1 MYGDMNLSSES
12 SKIVNGLIYRI
23 VPSKERIPFPGNI
36 ISLSVESG
44 HFTDILEEAELNDSL
59 IVLLGK
65 KNQYASDFSSDS
77 YFSFGCIA
85 KVVQVIKLPN
95 FGNKAIIRCLK
106 RVRVTEFQKRNLNL
120 YARIDTVEI
129 NTETDDV
136 LKATLRILRKLYIE
150 FLELNPQLEKPEYL
164 LNINDELVNPLKL
177 TDTILGSLNLNYQRK
192 QRMLEI
198 SDFRYLVSEL
208 HTILLNEIEFSKLEK
223 KIEAEVSQ
231 RTMKE
236 QKDYFLR
243 EKIKGLSSELGSD
256 ALQIPEVEKINE
268 LKSKGELSEQAIQKA
283 EIEIEKL
290 NKLHSMSPE
299 YGLLRDYLDLIIS
312 LPWKKSGE
320 INIDLHSAENIL
332 NDDHYGLIK
341 PKERI
346 LEYLSVLK
354 LVEKLKSPIL
364 CFVGPPGTGKTSL
377 GKSIARALGR
387 KYIRIALGG
396 LHDEAEIRGH
406 RKTYIGA
413 MPGKVIQSI
422 RKVGVN
428 NPLILFDEIDKM
440 SSDFRGDPASAL
452 LEVLDPEQNNT
463 FTDNYLDIEFD
474 LSNVLFIAT
483 ANDQSR
489 IPVPLLDRME
499 IIRLDGYID
508 LEKFMIAKNFLI
520 PEQKK
525 VNGLGENSLTISESA
540 VYKIINEFTLEAGVR
555 ELERKIAK
563 ICRKTAKL
571 IIDAPAKK
579 VKVTSTN
586 LNSFLGIEEYRD
598 FSNVEGKKIGEVN
611 GLAWTVSGG
620 SVLKVETNIIKG
632 KPDLKLTGKL
642 GDIMKESA
650 QAALSYIKT
659 FCDKFSLDPK
669 IFDENEI
676 HLHFPE
682 AATPKD
688 GPSAGVTIVVSL
700 ISALKKI
707 PVSQNIGMTGEITI
721 HGDVLAVGG
730 LKTKLMAAKRS
741 KIKTVFIPEQN
752 KKDLEPIDKEIK
764 NSLNIIPVSHVNE
777 IINHIT
783 GKSDE

>member
-1 MYGDMNLSSES
+1 MYGELNINSDS

-36 ISLSVESG
+36 ISLNVDSG
-44 HFTDILEEAELNDSL
+44 HFTELLEEAEINDSL

-65 KNQYASDFSSDS
+65 KNQYASDFSQDS
-77 YFSFGCIA
+77 YYNYGCIS

-120 YARIDTVEI
+120 YARIETIEI
-129 NTETDDV
+129 NTESDDI
-136 LKATLRILRKLYIE
+136 LKATLRLLRKLYIE
-150 FLELNPQLEKPEYL
+150 FLELNPQLEKPDYL
-164 LNINDELVNPLKL
+164 LNINDDLINPLKL
-177 TDTILGSLNLNYQRK
+177 TDTIMGSLNLNYQRK

-198 SDFRYLVSEL
+198 SDFRYFVSEL
-208 HTILLNEIEFSKLEK
+208 HSILINEIEFSRLEK

-231 RTMKE
+231 RTLKE

-256 ALQIPEVEKINE
+256 ALQIPEVEKING
-268 LKSKGELSEQAIQKA
+268 LKARGELSEQAIIKA
-283 EIEIEKL
+283 DIEIEKL

-312 LPWKKSGE
+312 LPWKRSGE
-320 INIDLHSAENIL
+320 VNVDIHTAEKIL
-332 NDDHYGLIK
+332 DEDHYGLIK

-377 GKSIARALGR
+377 GKSIARALSR

-413 MPGKVIQSI
+413 MPGKIIQSI
-422 RKVGVN
+422 RKSGVN

-483 ANDQSR
+483 ANDQNK
-489 IPVPLLDRME
+489 IPLPLLDRME

-508 LEKFMIAKNFLI
+508 IEKYKIAKNYLI
-520 PEQKK
+520 PEQKR
-525 VNGLGENSLTISESA
+525 VNGLSVSNLTISENA
-540 VYKIINEFTLEAGVR
+540 VYKIINEFTMEAGVR

-563 ICRKTAKL
+563 ICRKSAKL
-571 IIDAPAKK
+571 LIENPEKIIK
-579 VKVTSTN
+579 VSSSN
-586 LNSFLGIEEYRD
+586 LGSFLGIEEYKD
-598 FSNVEGKKIGEVN
+598 FSNVKGSKVGEVN

-620 SVLKVETNIIKG
+620 SILKTEANVIKG

-642 GDIMKESA
+642 GEIMKESA

-659 FCDKFSLDPK
+659 FSDKYGIGPEKF
-669 IFDENEI
+669 ENNEI

-688 GPSAGVTIVVSL
+688 GPSAGVTIAVAL
-700 ISALKKI
+700 ISSLKQM
-707 PVSQNIGMTGEITI
+707 PVEQNIAMTGEITI
-721 HGDVLAVGG
+721 HGDILAVGG

-741 KIKTVFIPEQN
+741 RIKTVFIPEQN
-752 KKDLEPIDKEIK
+752 IKDLENIDREIK
-764 NSLNIIPVSHVNE
+764 NSLRIIPVSHISD
-777 IINHIT
+777 IINSLY
-783 GKSDE
+783 GGSL

>member
-1 MYGDMNLSSES
+1 MYGDLGISGDS
-12 SKIVNGLIYRI
+12 SKIVSGLIYRI
-23 VPSKERIPFPGNI
+23 VPSKEKIPFPGNI
-36 ISLSVESG
+36 ISLNIESG

-59 IVLLGK
+59 VVLLGK
-65 KNQYASDFSSDS
+65 KNMYASDFSSES
-77 YFSFGCIA
+77 YFNFGCIS
-85 KVVQVIKLPN
+85 KVVQVIKIPN

-106 RVRVTEFQKRNLNL
+106 RVRVTEFQKRDLSL

-129 NTETDDV
+129 NTVTDDV
-136 LKATLRILRKLYIE
+136 LKATLRLLRKLYIE
-150 FLELNPQLEKPEYL
+150 FLDLNPQLEKPDYL
-164 LNINDELVNPLKL
+164 LNINDDLINPLKL
-177 TDTILGSLNLNYQRK
+177 TDTIMGSLNLNYHRK

-198 SDFRYLVSEL
+198 MNFKYFVSEL
-208 HTILLNEIEFSKLEK
+208 HSILLNEIEFTRLEK

-243 EKIKGLSSELGSD
+243 EKIKGLSSELGAD
-256 ALQIPEVEKINE
+256 ALQIPEVEKIND
-268 LKSKGELSEQAIQKA
+268 LKSKGELSEQAIFKA

-312 LPWKKSGE
+312 LPWKRSGE
-320 INIDLHSAENIL
+320 INIDIHSAEKIL
-332 NDDHYGLIK
+332 DEDHYGLTK

-354 LVEKLKSPIL
+354 LVEKIKSPIL

-377 GKSIARALGR
+377 GKSISRALGR

-413 MPGKVIQSI
+413 MPGKIIQSI
-422 RKVGVN
+422 RKTGVN

-452 LEVLDPEQNNT
+452 LEVLDPEQNGT

-483 ANDQSR
+483 ANDQNR
-489 IPVPLLDRME
+489 IPVPLFDRME

-508 LEKFMIAKNFLI
+508 IEKYMIAKNFLI
-520 PEQKK
+520 PQQKK
-525 VNGLGENSLTISESA
+525 ANGLKDGSLIISENA
-540 VYKIINEFTLEAGVR
+540 VNKIISEFTLEAGVR

-563 ICRKTAKL
+563 ICRKAAKL
-571 IIDAPAKK
+571 VIDEPEKT
-579 VKVTSTN
+579 VKVNSGN
-586 LNSFLGIEEYRD
+586 LNSFLGVEEYKN
-598 FSNVEGKKIGEVN
+598 FSNVTGKKTGEVN

-620 SVLKVETNIIKG
+620 AVLKVETNIIRG

-650 QAALSYIKT
+650 QAALSYIKSSA
-659 FCDKFSLDPK
+659 DKYSIDPK
-669 IFDENEI
+669 MFEENEI
-676 HLHFPE
+676 HIHFPE

-700 ISALKKI
+700 LSALKKI
-707 PVSQNIGMTGEITI
+707 PVEQNIGMTGEITI

-741 KIKTVFIPEQN
+741 KIRTVFLPGQN
-752 KKDLEPIDKEIK
+752 VKDMESIDKEIK
-764 NSLNIIPVSHVNE
+764 NSLTIIHVSHVSE
-777 IINHIT
+777 IIDFIA
-783 GKSDE
+783 GKVND

>member
-1 MYGDMNLSSES
+1 MYGELNINSDS

-23 VPSKERIPFPGNI
+23 VPSKDRIPFPGNI
-36 ISLSVESG
+36 ISLNVDSG
-44 HFTDILEEAELNDSL
+44 HFTDLLEEAEINDSL

-65 KNQYASDFSSDS
+65 KNQFSSDFSQDS
-77 YFSFGCIA
+77 YYNYGCIS

-106 RVRVTEFQKRNLNL
+106 RVKVTEFQKRNLNL
-120 YARIDTVEI
+120 YARIETIEI
-129 NTETDDV
+129 NTESDDV
-136 LKATLRILRKLYIE
+136 LKATLRLLRKLYIE
-150 FLELNPQLEKPEYL
+150 FLDLNPQLEKPDYL
-164 LNINDELVNPLKL
+164 LNINDDLINPLKL
-177 TDTILGSLNLNYQRK
+177 TDTIMGSLNLNYQRK

-198 SDFRYLVSEL
+198 SDFRYFVSEL
-208 HTILLNEIEFSKLEK
+208 HSILINEIEFSKLEK

-231 RTMKE
+231 RTLKE

-256 ALQIPEVEKINE
+256 ALQIPEVEKIND
-268 LKSKGELSEQAIQKA
+268 LKARGELSEQAIIKA
-283 EIEIEKL
+283 DIEIEKL

-312 LPWKKSGE
+312 LPWKRSGE
-320 INIDLHSAENIL
+320 VNIDIHIAEKIL
-332 NDDHYGLIK
+332 DEDHYGLIK

-377 GKSIARALGR
+377 GKSIARALSR

-413 MPGKVIQSI
+413 MPGKIIQSI

-463 FTDNYLDIEFD
+463 FTDNYLDVEFD

-483 ANDQSR
+483 ANDQNK
-489 IPVPLLDRME
+489 IPLPLLDRME

-508 LEKFMIAKNFLI
+508 IEKYMIAKNYLI
-520 PEQKK
+520 PEQKR
-525 VNGLGENSLTISESA
+525 VNGLSVSNLTISENA
-540 VYKIINEFTLEAGVR
+540 VYKIINEFTMEAGVR

-563 ICRKTAKL
+563 ICRKSAKL
-571 IIDAPAKK
+571 LIDDPEKK
-579 VKVTSTN
+579 IKVSSSN
-586 LNSFLGIEEYRD
+586 LSSFLGVEEYKD
-598 FSNVEGKKIGEVN
+598 FSSVKGSKIGEVN

-620 SVLKVETNIIKG
+620 SILKTEANIIKG

-642 GDIMKESA
+642 GEIMKESA

-659 FCDKFSLDPK
+659 FSDKYGIDPEK
-669 IFDENEI
+669 FEKNEI

-688 GPSAGVTIVVSL
+688 GPSAGVTIAVAL
-700 ISALKKI
+700 ISALKQM
-707 PVSQNIGMTGEITI
+707 PVEQNIAMTGEITI

-741 KIKTVFIPEQN
+741 RIKTVFIPEQN
-752 KKDLEPIDKEIK
+752 IKDLENIDREIK
-764 NSLNIIPVSHVNE
+764 NSLKIIPVSH
-777 IINHIT
+777 I
-783 GKSDE
+783 SDIMNSLYGGSL

>member
-1 MYGDMNLSSES
+1 MYGELNINSDS

-36 ISLSVESG
+36 ISLNVDSG
-44 HFTDILEEAELNDSL
+44 HFTELLEEAEINDSL

-65 KNQYASDFSSDS
+65 KNQYASDFSQDS
-77 YFSFGCIA
+77 YYNYGCIS

-120 YARIDTVEI
+120 YARIETIEI
-129 NTETDDV
+129 NTESDDI
-136 LKATLRILRKLYIE
+136 LKATLRLLRKLYIE
-150 FLELNPQLEKPEYL
+150 FLELNPQLEKPDYL
-164 LNINDELVNPLKL
+164 LNINDDLINPLKL
-177 TDTILGSLNLNYQRK
+177 TDTIMGSLNLNYQRK

-198 SDFRYLVSEL
+198 SDFRYFVSEL
-208 HTILLNEIEFSKLEK
+208 HSILINEIEFSRLEK

-231 RTMKE
+231 RTLKE

-256 ALQIPEVEKINE
+256 ALQIPEVEKING
-268 LKSKGELSEQAIQKA
+268 LKARGELSEQAIIKA
-283 EIEIEKL
+283 DIEIEKL

-312 LPWKKSGE
+312 LPWKRSGE
-320 INIDLHSAENIL
+320 VNVDIHTAEKIL
-332 NDDHYGLIK
+332 DEDHYGLIK

-377 GKSIARALGR
+377 GKSIARALSR

-413 MPGKVIQSI
+413 MPGKIIQSI
-422 RKVGVN
+422 RKSGVN

-483 ANDQSR
+483 ANDQNK
-489 IPVPLLDRME
+489 IPLPLLDRME

-508 LEKFMIAKNFLI
+508 IEKYKIAKNYLI
-520 PEQKK
+520 PEQKR
-525 VNGLGENSLTISESA
+525 VNGLSVSNLTISENA
-540 VYKIINEFTLEAGVR
+540 VYKIINEFTMEAGVR

-563 ICRKTAKL
+563 ICRKSAKL
-571 IIDAPAKK
+571 LIENPEKIIK
-579 VKVTSTN
+579 VSSSN
-586 LNSFLGIEEYRD
+586 LGSFLGIEEYKD
-598 FSNVEGKKIGEVN
+598 FSNVKGSKVGEVN

-620 SVLKVETNIIKG
+620 SILKTEANVIKG

-642 GDIMKESA
+642 GEIMKESA

-659 FCDKFSLDPK
+659 FSDKYGIGPEKF
-669 IFDENEI
+669 ENNEI

-688 GPSAGVTIVVSL
+688 GPSAGVTIAVAL
-700 ISALKKI
+700 ISSLKKM
-707 PVSQNIGMTGEITI
+707 PVEQNIAMTGEITI
-721 HGDVLAVGG
+721 HGDILAVGG

-741 KIKTVFIPEQN
+741 RIKTVFIPEQN
-752 KKDLEPIDKEIK
+752 IKDLENIDREIK
-764 NSLNIIPVSHVNE
+764 NSLRIIPVSHISD
-777 IINHIT
+777 IINSLY
-783 GKSDE
+783 GGSL

>member
-1 MYGDMNLSSES
+1 MYGELNINSDS

-36 ISLSVESG
+36 ISLNVDSG
-44 HFTDILEEAELNDSL
+44 HFTELLEEAEINDSL

-65 KNQYASDFSSDS
+65 KNQYASDFSQDS
-77 YFSFGCIA
+77 YYNYGCIS

-120 YARIDTVEI
+120 YARIETIEI
-129 NTETDDV
+129 NTESDDI
-136 LKATLRILRKLYIE
+136 LKATLRLLRKLYIE
-150 FLELNPQLEKPEYL
+150 FLELNPQLEKPDYL
-164 LNINDELVNPLKL
+164 LNINDDLINPLKL
-177 TDTILGSLNLNYQRK
+177 TDTIMGSLNLNYQRK

-198 SDFRYLVSEL
+198 SDFRYFVSEL
-208 HTILLNEIEFSKLEK
+208 HSILINEIEFSRLEK

-231 RTMKE
+231 RTLKE

-256 ALQIPEVEKINE
+256 ALQIPEVEKING
-268 LKSKGELSEQAIQKA
+268 LKARGELSEQAIIKA
-283 EIEIEKL
+283 DIEIEKL

-312 LPWKKSGE
+312 LPWKRSGE
-320 INIDLHSAENIL
+320 VNVDIHTAEKIL
-332 NDDHYGLIK
+332 DEDNYGLIK

-377 GKSIARALGR
+377 GKSIARALSR

-413 MPGKVIQSI
+413 MPGKIIQSI
-422 RKVGVN
+422 RKSGVN

-483 ANDQSR
+483 ANDQNK
-489 IPVPLLDRME
+489 IPLPLLDRME

-508 LEKFMIAKNFLI
+508 IEKYKIAKNYLI
-520 PEQKK
+520 PEQKR
-525 VNGLGENSLTISESA
+525 VNGLSVSNLTISENA
-540 VYKIINEFTLEAGVR
+540 VYKIINEFTMEAGVR

-563 ICRKTAKL
+563 ICRKSAKL
-571 IIDAPAKK
+571 LIENPEKIIK
-579 VKVTSTN
+579 VSSSN
-586 LNSFLGIEEYRD
+586 LGSFLGIEEYKD
-598 FSNVEGKKIGEVN
+598 FSNVKGSKVGEVN

-620 SVLKVETNIIKG
+620 SILKTEANVIKG

-642 GDIMKESA
+642 GEIMKESA

-659 FCDKFSLDPK
+659 FSDKYGIDPEK
-669 IFDENEI
+669 FENNEI

-688 GPSAGVTIVVSL
+688 GPSAGVTIAVAL
-700 ISALKKI
+700 ISSLKQM
-707 PVSQNIGMTGEITI
+707 PVEQNIAMTGEITI
-721 HGDVLAVGG
+721 HGDILAVGG

-741 KIKTVFIPEQN
+741 RIKTVFIPEQN
-752 KKDLEPIDKEIK
+752 IKDLENIDMEIK
-764 NSLNIIPVSHVNE
+764 NSLRIIPVSHISD
-777 IINHIT
+777 IINSLY
-783 GKSDE
+783 GGSL

>member
-1 MYGDMNLSSES
+1 MYGELNINSDS

-36 ISLSVESG
+36 ISLNVDSG
-44 HFTDILEEAELNDSL
+44 HFTELLEEAEINDSL

-65 KNQYASDFSSDS
+65 KNQYASDFSQDS
-77 YFSFGCIA
+77 YYNYGCIS

-120 YARIDTVEI
+120 YARIETIEI
-129 NTETDDV
+129 NTESDDI
-136 LKATLRILRKLYIE
+136 LKATLRLLRKLYIE
-150 FLELNPQLEKPEYL
+150 FLELNPQLEKPDYL
-164 LNINDELVNPLKL
+164 LNINDDLINPLKL
-177 TDTILGSLNLNYQRK
+177 TDTIMGSLNLNYQRK

-198 SDFRYLVSEL
+198 SDFRYFVSEL
-208 HTILLNEIEFSKLEK
+208 HSILINEIEFSRLEK

-231 RTMKE
+231 RTLKE

-256 ALQIPEVEKINE
+256 ALQIPEVEKING
-268 LKSKGELSEQAIQKA
+268 LKARGELSEQAIIKA
-283 EIEIEKL
+283 DIEIEKL

-312 LPWKKSGE
+312 LPWKRSGE
-320 INIDLHSAENIL
+320 VNVDIHTAEKIL
-332 NDDHYGLIK
+332 DEDHYGLIK

-377 GKSIARALGR
+377 GKSIARALSR

-413 MPGKVIQSI
+413 MPGKIIQSI
-422 RKVGVN
+422 RKSGVN

-483 ANDQSR
+483 ANDQNK
-489 IPVPLLDRME
+489 IPLPLLDRME

-508 LEKFMIAKNFLI
+508 IEKYKIAKNYLI
-520 PEQKK
+520 PEQKR
-525 VNGLGENSLTISESA
+525 VNGLSVSNLTISENA
-540 VYKIINEFTLEAGVR
+540 VYKIINEFTMEAGVR

-563 ICRKTAKL
+563 ICRKSAKL
-571 IIDAPAKK
+571 LIENPEKIIK
-579 VKVTSTN
+579 VSSSN
-586 LNSFLGIEEYRD
+586 LGSFLGIEEYKD
-598 FSNVEGKKIGEVN
+598 FSNVKGSKVGEVN

-620 SVLKVETNIIKG
+620 SILKTEANVIKG

-642 GDIMKESA
+642 GEIMKESA

-659 FCDKFSLDPK
+659 FSDKYGIDPEK
-669 IFDENEI
+669 FENNEI

-688 GPSAGVTIVVSL
+688 GPSAGVTIAVAL
-700 ISALKKI
+700 ISSLKQM
-707 PVSQNIGMTGEITI
+707 PVEQNIAMTGEITI
-721 HGDVLAVGG
+721 HGDILAVGG

-741 KIKTVFIPEQN
+741 RIKTVFIPEQN
-752 KKDLEPIDKEIK
+752 IKDLENIDMEIK
-764 NSLNIIPVSHVNE
+764 NSLRIIPVSHISD
-777 IINHIT
+777 IINSLY
-783 GKSDE
+783 GGSL

>member
-1 MYGDMNLSSES
+1 
-12 SKIVNGLIYRI
+12 
-23 VPSKERIPFPGNI
+23 
-36 ISLSVESG
+36 
-44 HFTDILEEAELNDSL
+44 
-59 IVLLGK
+59 
-65 KNQYASDFSSDS
+65 
-77 YFSFGCIA
+77 
-85 KVVQVIKLPN
+85 
-95 FGNKAIIRCLK
+95 
-106 RVRVTEFQKRNLNL
+106 RVTEFQKRNLNL
-120 YARIDTVEI
+120 YARIETIEI
-129 NTETDDV
+129 NTESDDV
-136 LKATLRILRKLYIE
+136 LKATLRLLRKLYIE
-150 FLELNPQLEKPEYL
+150 FLDLNPQLEKPDYL
-164 LNINDELVNPLKL
+164 LNINDDLINPLKL
-177 TDTILGSLNLNYQRK
+177 TDTIMGSLNLNYQRK

-198 SDFRYLVSEL
+198 SDFRYFVSEL
-208 HTILLNEIEFSKLEK
+208 HSILINEIEFSKLEK

-231 RTMKE
+231 RTLKE

-256 ALQIPEVEKINE
+256 ALQIPEVEKING
-268 LKSKGELSEQAIQKA
+268 LKEKGELSEQAIIKA
-283 EIEIEKL
+283 DIEIEKL

-312 LPWKKSGE
+312 LPWKRSGE
-320 INIDLHSAENIL
+320 VNVDIHIAEKIL
-332 NDDHYGLIK
+332 DEDHYGLIK

-377 GKSIARALGR
+377 GKSIARALSR

-413 MPGKVIQSI
+413 MPGKIIQSI

-463 FTDNYLDIEFD
+463 FTDNYLDVEFD

-483 ANDQSR
+483 ANDQNK
-489 IPVPLLDRME
+489 IPLPLLDRME

-508 LEKFMIAKNFLI
+508 IEKYMIAKNYLI
-520 PEQKK
+520 PEQKR
-525 VNGLGENSLTISESA
+525 VNGLSVSNLTISENA
-540 VYKIINEFTLEAGVR
+540 VYKIINEFTMEAGVR

-563 ICRKTAKL
+563 ICRKSAKL
-571 IIDAPAKK
+571 IIDDPEKK
-579 VKVTSTN
+579 VKVSSSN
-586 LNSFLGIEEYRD
+586 LSSFLGVEEYKD
-598 FSNVEGKKIGEVN
+598 FSSVKGSKIGEVN

-620 SVLKVETNIIKG
+620 SILKTEANIIKG

-642 GDIMKESA
+642 GEIMKESA

-659 FCDKFSLDPK
+659 FSDKYGIDPE
-669 IFDENEI
+669 IFEKNEI

-688 GPSAGVTIVVSL
+688 GPSAGVTIAVAL
-700 ISALKKI
+700 ISALKQM
-707 PVSQNIGMTGEITI
+707 PVEQNIAMTGEITI

-741 KIKTVFIPEQN
+741 RIKTVFIPEQN
-752 KKDLEPIDKEIK
+752 IKDLENIDREIK
-764 NSLNIIPVSHVNE
+764 NSLKIIPVSH
-777 IINHIT
+777 I
-783 GKSDE
+783 SDIMNSLYGGSL

>member
-1 MYGDMNLSSES
+1 MYGELNINSDS

-23 VPSKERIPFPGNI
+23 VPSKDRIPFPGNI
-36 ISLSVESG
+36 ISLNVDSG
-44 HFTDILEEAELNDSL
+44 HFTDLLEEAEINDSL

-65 KNQYASDFSSDS
+65 KNQFSSDFSQDS
-77 YFSFGCIA
+77 YYNYGCIS

-106 RVRVTEFQKRNLNL
+106 RVKVTEFQIRNLNL
-120 YARIDTVEI
+120 YARIETIEI
-129 NTETDDV
+129 NTESDDV
-136 LKATLRILRKLYIE
+136 LKATLRLLRKLYIE
-150 FLELNPQLEKPEYL
+150 FLDLNPQLEKPDYL
-164 LNINDELVNPLKL
+164 LNINDDLINPLKL
-177 TDTILGSLNLNYQRK
+177 TDTIMGSLNLNYQRK

-198 SDFRYLVSEL
+198 SDFRYFVSEL
-208 HTILLNEIEFSKLEK
+208 HSILINEIEFSKLEK

-231 RTMKE
+231 RTLKE

-256 ALQIPEVEKINE
+256 ALQIPEVEKIND
-268 LKSKGELSEQAIQKA
+268 LKARGELSEQAIIKA
-283 EIEIEKL
+283 DIEIEKL

-312 LPWKKSGE
+312 LPWKRSGE
-320 INIDLHSAENIL
+320 VNVDIHIAEKIL
-332 NDDHYGLIK
+332 DEDHYGLIK

-377 GKSIARALGR
+377 GKSIARALSR

-413 MPGKVIQSI
+413 MPGKIIQSI

-463 FTDNYLDIEFD
+463 FTDNYLDVEFD

-483 ANDQSR
+483 ANDQNK
-489 IPVPLLDRME
+489 IPLPLLDRME

-508 LEKFMIAKNFLI
+508 IEKYMIAKNYLI
-520 PEQKK
+520 PEQKR
-525 VNGLGENSLTISESA
+525 VNGLSVSNLTISENA
-540 VYKIINEFTLEAGVR
+540 VYKIINEFTMEAGVR

-563 ICRKTAKL
+563 ICRKSAKL
-571 IIDAPAKK
+571 LIDDPEKK
-579 VKVTSTN
+579 IKVSSSN
-586 LNSFLGIEEYRD
+586 LSSFLGVEEYKD
-598 FSNVEGKKIGEVN
+598 FSSVKGSKIGEVN

-620 SVLKVETNIIKG
+620 SILKTEANIIKG

-642 GDIMKESA
+642 GEIMKESA

-659 FCDKFSLDPK
+659 FSDKYGIDPE
-669 IFDENEI
+669 IFEKNEI

-688 GPSAGVTIVVSL
+688 GPSAGVTIAVAL
-700 ISALKKI
+700 ISALKQM
-707 PVSQNIGMTGEITI
+707 PVEQNIAMTGEITI

-741 KIKTVFIPEQN
+741 RIKTVFIPEQN
-752 KKDLEPIDKEIK
+752 IKDLENIDREIK
-764 NSLNIIPVSHVNE
+764 NSLKIIPVSH
-777 IINHIT
+777 I
-783 GKSDE
+783 SDIMNSLYGGSL

>member
-1 MYGDMNLSSES
+1 MYGELNINSDS
-12 SKIVNGLIYRI
+12 SKIVNGLMYRI
-23 VPSKERIPFPGNI
+23 VPSKDRIPFPGNI
-36 ISLSVESG
+36 ISLNIDSG
-44 HFTDILEEAELNDSL
+44 HFTEVLEEAEINDSL

-65 KNQYASDFSSDS
+65 KNPYASDFSQDS
-77 YFSFGCIA
+77 YFNYGCIS

-106 RVRVTEFQKRNLNL
+106 RVRVAEFQKRNLNL
-120 YARIDTVEI
+120 YARIETVEI
-129 NTETDDV
+129 NTESDDI
-136 LKATLRILRKLYIE
+136 LKATLRLLRKLYIK
-150 FLELNPQLEKPEYL
+150 FLELNPQLEKPDYL
-164 LNINDELVNPLKL
+164 LNINDDLINPLKL
-177 TDTILGSLNLNYQRK
+177 TDTIMGSLNLNYQRK

-198 SDFRYLVSEL
+198 RDFKYFVSEL
-208 HTILLNEIEFSKLEK
+208 HSILLHEIEFSKLEK
-223 KIEAEVSQ
+223 KIEADVSQ
-231 RTMKE
+231 RTLKE

-243 EKIKGLSSELGSD
+243 EKIKGLSTELGAD
-256 ALQIPEVEKINE
+256 ALQIPEVEKIND
-268 LKSKGELSEQAIQKA
+268 LKSKGELTEQAIIKA
-283 EIEIEKL
+283 DIEIEKL

-299 YGLLRDYLDLIIS
+299 YGLIRDYLDLIIS
-312 LPWKKSGE
+312 LPWKRSGE
-320 INIDLHSAENIL
+320 VNIDIHTAENIL
-332 NDDHYGLIK
+332 DEDHYGLTK

-346 LEYLSVLK
+346 LEYVSVLK
-354 LVEKLKSPIL
+354 LVEKIKSPIL

-377 GKSIARALGR
+377 GKSIARALSR

-413 MPGKVIQSI
+413 MPGKILQSI

-474 LSNVLFIAT
+474 LSDVLFIAT
-483 ANDQSR
+483 ANDQNK
-489 IPVPLLDRME
+489 IPLPLLDRME

-508 LEKFMIAKNFLI
+508 IEKYMIAKNYLI
-520 PEQKK
+520 PEQKTA
-525 VNGLGENSLTISESA
+525 NGIPESSLALSENA
-540 VYKIINEFTLEAGVR
+540 VYKIINEFTMEAGVR

-563 ICRKTAKL
+563 ICRKSAKL
-571 IIDAPAKK
+571 ITDKPEKRIK
-579 VKVTSTN
+579 VSSSN
-586 LNSFLGIEEYRD
+586 LSSFLGVEEYKD
-598 FSNVEGKKIGEVN
+598 FSSVEGSKVGEVN

-620 SVLKVETNIIKG
+620 SILKTEANIIKG

-642 GDIMKESA
+642 GEIMKESA

-659 FCDKFSLDPK
+659 FSDKYGIDPEK
-669 IFDENEI
+669 FENNEI

-688 GPSAGVTIVVSL
+688 GPSAGVTIAVAL
-700 ISALKKI
+700 ISALKQL
-707 PVSQNIGMTGEITI
+707 PVEQNVAMTGEITI
-721 HGDVLAVGG
+721 HGDVLAIGG

-741 KIKTVFIPEQN
+741 RIKTVFIPEQN
-752 KKDLEPIDKEIK
+752 IKDLENIDREIK
-764 NSLNIIPVSHVNE
+764 NSLKIISVAHISD
-777 IINHIT
+777 IISSLY
-783 GKSDE
+783 GGSL

>member
-1 MYGDMNLSSES
+1 MYGELNINSDS

-23 VPSKERIPFPGNI
+23 VPSKDRIPFPGNI
-36 ISLSVESG
+36 ISLNVDSG
-44 HFTDILEEAELNDSL
+44 HFTDLLEEAEINDSL

-65 KNQYASDFSSDS
+65 KNQFSSDFSQDS
-77 YFSFGCIA
+77 YYNYGCIS

-106 RVRVTEFQKRNLNL
+106 RVKVTEFQKRNLNL
-120 YARIDTVEI
+120 YARIETIEI
-129 NTETDDV
+129 NTESDDV
-136 LKATLRILRKLYIE
+136 LKATLRLLRKLYIE
-150 FLELNPQLEKPEYL
+150 FLDLNPQLEKPDYL
-164 LNINDELVNPLKL
+164 LNINDDLINPLKL
-177 TDTILGSLNLNYQRK
+177 TDTIMGSLNLNYQRK

-198 SDFRYLVSEL
+198 SDFRYFVSEL
-208 HTILLNEIEFSKLEK
+208 HSILINEIEFSKLEK

-231 RTMKE
+231 RTLKE

-256 ALQIPEVEKINE
+256 ALQIPEVEKIND
-268 LKSKGELSEQAIQKA
+268 LKARGELSEQAIIKA
-283 EIEIEKL
+283 DIEIEKL

-312 LPWKKSGE
+312 LPWKRSGE
-320 INIDLHSAENIL
+320 VNIDIHIAEKIL
-332 NDDHYGLIK
+332 DEDHYGLIK

-377 GKSIARALGR
+377 GKSIARALSR

-413 MPGKVIQSI
+413 MPGKIIQSI

-463 FTDNYLDIEFD
+463 FTDNYLDVEFD

-483 ANDQSR
+483 ANDQNK
-489 IPVPLLDRME
+489 IPLPLLDRME

-508 LEKFMIAKNFLI
+508 IEKYMIAKNYLI
-520 PEQKK
+520 PEQKR
-525 VNGLGENSLTISESA
+525 VNGLSVSNLTISENA
-540 VYKIINEFTLEAGVR
+540 VYKIINEFTMEAGVR

-563 ICRKTAKL
+563 ICRKSAKL
-571 IIDAPAKK
+571 IIDDPEKK
-579 VKVTSTN
+579 VKVSSSN
-586 LNSFLGIEEYRD
+586 LSSFLGVEEYKD
-598 FSNVEGKKIGEVN
+598 FSSVKGSKIGEVN

-620 SVLKVETNIIKG
+620 SILKTEANIIKG

-642 GDIMKESA
+642 GEIMKESA

-659 FCDKFSLDPK
+659 FSDKYGIDPEK
-669 IFDENEI
+669 FE
-676 HLHFPE
+676 
-682 AATPKD
+682 
-688 GPSAGVTIVVSL
+688 
-700 ISALKKI
+700 
-707 PVSQNIGMTGEITI
+707 
-721 HGDVLAVGG
+721 
-730 LKTKLMAAKRS
+730 
-741 KIKTVFIPEQN
+741 
-752 KKDLEPIDKEIK
+752 
-764 NSLNIIPVSHVNE
+764 
-777 IINHIT
+777 
-783 GKSDE
+783 

>member
-1 MYGDMNLSSES
+1 MYGELNINSDS

-23 VPSKERIPFPGNI
+23 VPSKDRIPFPGNI
-36 ISLSVESG
+36 ISLNVDSG
-44 HFTDILEEAELNDSL
+44 HFTDLLEEAEINDSL

-65 KNQYASDFSSDS
+65 KNQFSSDFSQDS
-77 YFSFGCIA
+77 YYNYGCIS

-106 RVRVTEFQKRNLNL
+106 RVKVTEFQKRNLNL
-120 YARIDTVEI
+120 YARIETIEI
-129 NTETDDV
+129 NTESDDV
-136 LKATLRILRKLYIE
+136 LKATLRLLRKLYIE
-150 FLELNPQLEKPEYL
+150 FLDLNPQLEKPDYL
-164 LNINDELVNPLKL
+164 LNINDDLINPLKL
-177 TDTILGSLNLNYQRK
+177 TDTIMGSLNLNYQRK

-198 SDFRYLVSEL
+198 SDFRYFVSEL
-208 HTILLNEIEFSKLEK
+208 HSILINEIEFSKLEK

-231 RTMKE
+231 RTLKE

-256 ALQIPEVEKINE
+256 ALQIPEVEKIND
-268 LKSKGELSEQAIQKA
+268 LKARGELSEQAIIKA
-283 EIEIEKL
+283 DIEIEKL

-312 LPWKKSGE
+312 LPWKRSGE
-320 INIDLHSAENIL
+320 VNIDIHIAEKIL
-332 NDDHYGLIK
+332 DEDHYGLIK

-377 GKSIARALGR
+377 GKSIARALSR

-413 MPGKVIQSI
+413 MPGKIIQSI

-463 FTDNYLDIEFD
+463 FTDNYLDVEFD

-483 ANDQSR
+483 ANDQNK
-489 IPVPLLDRME
+489 IPLPLLDRME

-508 LEKFMIAKNFLI
+508 IEKYMIAKNYLI
-520 PEQKK
+520 PEQKR
-525 VNGLGENSLTISESA
+525 VNGLSVSNLTISENA
-540 VYKIINEFTLEAGVR
+540 VYKIINEFTMEAGVR

-563 ICRKTAKL
+563 ICRKSAKL
-571 IIDAPAKK
+571 IIDDPEKR
-579 VKVTSTN
+579 VKVSSSN
-586 LNSFLGIEEYRD
+586 LSSFLGVEEYKD
-598 FSNVEGKKIGEVN
+598 FSSVKGSKIGEVN

-620 SVLKVETNIIKG
+620 SILKTEANIIKG

-642 GDIMKESA
+642 GEIMKESA

-659 FCDKFSLDPK
+659 FSDKYGIDPEK
-669 IFDENEI
+669 FEKNEI

-688 GPSAGVTIVVSL
+688 GPSAGVTIAVAL
-700 ISALKKI
+700 ISALKQM
-707 PVSQNIGMTGEITI
+707 PVEQNIAMTGEITI

-741 KIKTVFIPEQN
+741 RIKTVFIPEQN
-752 KKDLEPIDKEIK
+752 IKDLENIDREIK
-764 NSLNIIPVSHVNE
+764 NSLKIIPVSH
-777 IINHIT
+777 I
-783 GKSDE
+783 SDIMNSLYGGSL

>member
-1 MYGDMNLSSES
+1 MYGELNINSDS

-23 VPSKERIPFPGNI
+23 VPSKDRIPFPGNI
-36 ISLSVESG
+36 ISLNVDSG
-44 HFTDILEEAELNDSL
+44 HFTDLLEEAEINDSL

-65 KNQYASDFSSDS
+65 KNQFSSDFSQDS
-77 YFSFGCIA
+77 YYNYGCIS

-106 RVRVTEFQKRNLNL
+106 RVKVTEFQKRNLNL
-120 YARIDTVEI
+120 YARIETIEI
-129 NTETDDV
+129 NTESDDV
-136 LKATLRILRKLYIE
+136 LKATLRLLRKLYIE
-150 FLELNPQLEKPEYL
+150 FLDLNPQLEKPDYL
-164 LNINDELVNPLKL
+164 LNINDDLINPLKL
-177 TDTILGSLNLNYQRK
+177 TDTIMGSLNLNYQRK

-198 SDFRYLVSEL
+198 SDFRYFVSEL
-208 HTILLNEIEFSKLEK
+208 HSILINEIEFSKLEK

-231 RTMKE
+231 RTLKE

-256 ALQIPEVEKINE
+256 ALQIPEVEKIND
-268 LKSKGELSEQAIQKA
+268 LKARGELSEQAIIKA
-283 EIEIEKL
+283 DIEIEKL

-312 LPWKKSGE
+312 LPWKRSGE
-320 INIDLHSAENIL
+320 VNIDIHIAEKIL
-332 NDDHYGLIK
+332 DEDHYGLIK

-377 GKSIARALGR
+377 GKSIARALSR

-413 MPGKVIQSI
+413 MPGKIIQSI

-463 FTDNYLDIEFD
+463 FTDNYLDVEFD

-483 ANDQSR
+483 ANDQNK
-489 IPVPLLDRME
+489 IPLPLLDRME

-508 LEKFMIAKNFLI
+508 IEKYMIAKNYLI
-520 PEQKK
+520 PEQKR
-525 VNGLGENSLTISESA
+525 VNGLSVSNLTISENA
-540 VYKIINEFTLEAGVR
+540 VYKIINEFTMEAGVR

-563 ICRKTAKL
+563 ICRKSAKL
-571 IIDAPAKK
+571 IIDDPEKK
-579 VKVTSTN
+579 VKVSSSN
-586 LNSFLGIEEYRD
+586 LSSFLGVEEYKD
-598 FSNVEGKKIGEVN
+598 FSSVKGSKIGEVN

-620 SVLKVETNIIKG
+620 SILKTEANIIKG

-642 GDIMKESA
+642 GEIMKESA

-659 FCDKFSLDPK
+659 FSDKYGIDPEK
-669 IFDENEI
+669 FEKNEI

-688 GPSAGVTIVVSL
+688 GPSAGVTIAVAL
-700 ISALKKI
+700 ISALKQM
-707 PVSQNIGMTGEITI
+707 PVEQNIAMTGEITI

-741 KIKTVFIPEQN
+741 RIKTVFIPEQN
-752 KKDLEPIDKEIK
+752 IKDLENIDREIK
-764 NSLNIIPVSHVNE
+764 NSLKIIPVSH
-777 IINHIT
+777 I
-783 GKSDE
+783 SDIMNSLYGGSL

>member
-1 MYGDMNLSSES
+1 MYGELNINSDS

-23 VPSKERIPFPGNI
+23 VPSKDRIPFPGNI
-36 ISLSVESG
+36 ISLNVDSG
-44 HFTDILEEAELNDSL
+44 HFTELLEEAEINDSL
-59 IVLLGK
+59 IVILGK
-65 KNQYASDFSSDS
+65 KNQYASDFSQDS
-77 YFSFGCIA
+77 YFSYGCIS

-120 YARIDTVEI
+120 YARIETIEI
-129 NTETDDV
+129 NTESDDI
-136 LKATLRILRKLYIE
+136 LKATLRLLRKLYIE
-150 FLELNPQLEKPEYL
+150 FLDLNPQLERPDYL
-164 LNINDELVNPLKL
+164 LNINDDLINPLKL
-177 TDTILGSLNLNYQRK
+177 TDTIMGSLNLNYHRK

-198 SDFRYLVSEL
+198 SDFRYFVSEL
-208 HTILLNEIEFSKLEK
+208 HSILINEIEFSKLEK
-223 KIEAEVSQ
+223 KIEADVSQ
-231 RTMKE
+231 RTLKE

-256 ALQIPEVEKINE
+256 ALQIPEVEKIND
-268 LKSKGELSEQAIQKA
+268 LKARGELSEQAIIKA
-283 EIEIEKL
+283 DIEIEKL

-312 LPWKKSGE
+312 LPWKRSGE
-320 INIDLHSAENIL
+320 VNVDIHIAEKIL
-332 NDDHYGLIK
+332 DEDHYGLIK

-377 GKSIARALGR
+377 GKSIARALSR

-413 MPGKVIQSI
+413 MPGKIIQSI

-483 ANDQSR
+483 ANDQNR
-489 IPVPLLDRME
+489 IPLPLLDRME

-508 LEKFMIAKNFLI
+508 IEKYMIAKNYLI
-520 PEQKK
+520 PEQKR
-525 VNGLGENSLTISESA
+525 VNGLSESNLTISENA
-540 VYKIINEFTLEAGVR
+540 AYKIINEFTMEAGVR

-563 ICRKTAKL
+563 ICRKSAKL
-571 IIDAPAKK
+571 LIDDPEKK
-579 VKVTSTN
+579 IKVSSSN
-586 LNSFLGIEEYRD
+586 LNSFLGIEEYKD
-598 FSNVEGKKIGEVN
+598 FSSVKGTKIGEVN

-620 SVLKVETNIIKG
+620 SILKTEANIIKG

-642 GDIMKESA
+642 GEIMKESA

-659 FCDKFSLDPK
+659 FSDKYGIDPEK
-669 IFDENEI
+669 FEKNEI

-688 GPSAGVTIVVSL
+688 GPSAGVTIAVAL
-700 ISALKKI
+700 ISALKQM
-707 PVSQNIGMTGEITI
+707 PVEQNIAMTGEITI

-741 KIKTVFIPEQN
+741 RIKTVFIPEQN
-752 KKDLEPIDKEIK
+752 IKDLENIDREIK
-764 NSLNIIPVSHVNE
+764 NSLKIIPVSHV
-777 IINHIT
+777 
-783 GKSDE
+783 SDIMNGLYGGSL

>member
-1 MYGDMNLSSES
+1 MYGELNINSDS

-23 VPSKERIPFPGNI
+23 VPSKDRIPFPGNI
-36 ISLSVESG
+36 ISLNVDSG
-44 HFTDILEEAELNDSL
+44 HFTDLLEEAEINDSL

-65 KNQYASDFSSDS
+65 KNQFSSDFSQDS
-77 YFSFGCIA
+77 YYNYGCIS

-106 RVRVTEFQKRNLNL
+106 RVKVTEFQKRNLNL
-120 YARIDTVEI
+120 YARIETIEI
-129 NTETDDV
+129 NTESDDV
-136 LKATLRILRKLYIE
+136 LKATLRLLRKLYIE
-150 FLELNPQLEKPEYL
+150 FLDLNPQLEKPDYL
-164 LNINDELVNPLKL
+164 LNINDDLINPLKL
-177 TDTILGSLNLNYQRK
+177 TDTIMGSLNLNYQRK

-198 SDFRYLVSEL
+198 SDFRYFVSEL
-208 HTILLNEIEFSKLEK
+208 HSILINEIEFSKLEK

-231 RTMKE
+231 RTLKE

-256 ALQIPEVEKINE
+256 ALQIPEVEKIND
-268 LKSKGELSEQAIQKA
+268 LKARGELSEQAIIKA
-283 EIEIEKL
+283 DIEIEKL

-312 LPWKKSGE
+312 LPWKRSGE
-320 INIDLHSAENIL
+320 VNIDIHVAEKIL
-332 NDDHYGLIK
+332 DEDHYGLIK

-377 GKSIARALGR
+377 GKSIARALSR

-413 MPGKVIQSI
+413 MPGKIIQSI

-463 FTDNYLDIEFD
+463 FTDNYLDVEFD

-483 ANDQSR
+483 ANDQNK
-489 IPVPLLDRME
+489 IPLPLLDRME

-508 LEKFMIAKNFLI
+508 IEKYMIAKNYLI
-520 PEQKK
+520 PEQKR
-525 VNGLGENSLTISESA
+525 VNGLSVSNLTISENA
-540 VYKIINEFTLEAGVR
+540 VYKIINEFTMEAGVR

-563 ICRKTAKL
+563 ICRKSAKL
-571 IIDAPAKK
+571 LIDDPEKK
-579 VKVTSTN
+579 IKVSSSN
-586 LNSFLGIEEYRD
+586 LSSFLGVEEYKD
-598 FSNVEGKKIGEVN
+598 FSSVKGSKIGEVN

-620 SVLKVETNIIKG
+620 SILKTEANIIKG

-642 GDIMKESA
+642 GEIMKESA

-659 FCDKFSLDPK
+659 FSDKYGIDPEK
-669 IFDENEI
+669 FEKNEI

-688 GPSAGVTIVVSL
+688 GPSAGVTIAVAL
-700 ISALKKI
+700 ISALKQM
-707 PVSQNIGMTGEITI
+707 PVEQNIAMTGEITI

-741 KIKTVFIPEQN
+741 RIKTVFIPEQN
-752 KKDLEPIDKEIK
+752 IKDLENIDREIK
-764 NSLNIIPVSHVNE
+764 NSLKIIPVSH
-777 IINHIT
+777 I
-783 GKSDE
+783 SDIMNSLYGGSL